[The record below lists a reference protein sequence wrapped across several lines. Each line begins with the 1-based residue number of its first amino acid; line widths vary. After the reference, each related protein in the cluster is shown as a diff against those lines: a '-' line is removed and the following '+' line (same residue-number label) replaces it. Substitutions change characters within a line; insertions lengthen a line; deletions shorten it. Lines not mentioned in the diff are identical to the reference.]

1 MKILILGGSGF
12 LGTYLKKFFKNKK
25 VKFLTSG
32 RHKNNN
38 IILKNYQNENLNK
51 LIINYNPTFI
61 INLVAITK
69 VDICEKKKF
78 LSKKINTTIS
88 KNLSEIIIG
97 NKLESKLIYVSTDQV
112 YSGYGKKSEK
122 FIKIINHYSRTKY
135 DAEKYV
141 LKSKGCVLRTN
152 FFGMSNS
159 KDSLVNWIIESN
171 KKKKE
176 INVFNNVYFSP
187 LYVKTVCKYIYL
199 ACRKNLKGIY
209 NLGSNDCI
217 SKAEFAFYI
226 VKKLKLENKYLINS
240 KYTKDKLIA
249 KRPTNMCM
257 NSNKFYKK
265 LNIKSKNSYQELNL
279 MLRDLVT

>member
-1 MKILILGGSGF
+1 MQQAS
-12 LGTYLKKFFKNKK
+12 
-25 VKFLTSG
+25 
-32 RHKNNN
+32 
-38 IILKNYQNENLNK
+38 
-51 LIINYNPTFI
+51 
-61 INLVAITK
+61 
-69 VDICEKKKF
+69 
-78 LSKKINTTIS
+78 
-88 KNLSEIIIG
+88 
-97 NKLESKLIYVSTDQV
+97 
-112 YSGYGKKSEK
+112 
-122 FIKIINHYSRTKY
+122 
-135 DAEKYV
+135 
-141 LKSKGCVLRTN
+141 
-152 FFGMSNS
+152 
-159 KDSLVNWIIESN
+159 
-171 KKKKE
+171 
-176 INVFNNVYFSP
+176 SP

-240 KYTKDKLIA
+240 NYTKDKLIA